1 MSATV
6 SIRRATDAERPVIE
20 RLLELYL
27 YDLADV
33 HWFPIGADGLYH
45 YERLEEFWRHPYLLF
60 SGDDIA
66 GLALVIERCPITGR
80 EPCFFMAEFFVLR
93 PYRGRGFG
101 TAAAQQIVAAH
112 RGPWHLAVMTANA
125 PAMSFWQKLAAPF
138 EARARHVTHD
148 GEAWLLHEFES

>member
-1 MSATV
+1 MATSV
-6 SIRRATDAERPVIE
+6 SIRRAAEAERTVIE

-33 HWFPIGADGLYH
+33 HSFPIGPDGLYH

-66 GLALVIERCPITGR
+66 GFALVVERCPITGR

-93 PYRGRGFG
+93 AYRGRGFG
-101 TAAAQQIVAAH
+101 TAAARQILAAH
-112 RGPWHLAVMTANA
+112 PGPWHLAVMTANA
-125 PAMSFWQKLAAPF
+125 PAMAFWRKLAAPF
-138 EARARHVTHD
+138 EAGVRNLTHD
-148 GEAWLLHEFES
+148 GEAWLLYEFES